1 MASQVFDGSFDG
13 VVTPCQ
19 NLFLGIKIRI
29 MSLWIPHSL
38 PDAIFRQQNS
48 GFCSITLSA
57 FVIY

>member
-29 MSLWIPHSL
+29 MSLRIPHSL
-38 PDAIFRQQNS
+38 PDAIFRQW
-48 GFCSITLSA
+48 IL
-57 FVIY
+57 